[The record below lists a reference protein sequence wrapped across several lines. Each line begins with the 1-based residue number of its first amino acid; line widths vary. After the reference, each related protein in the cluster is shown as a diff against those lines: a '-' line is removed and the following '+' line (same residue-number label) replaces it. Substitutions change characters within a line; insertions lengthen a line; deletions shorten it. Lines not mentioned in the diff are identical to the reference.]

1 MEPEKGGT
9 GKEQNESAGNRTAW
23 KPSVADLP
31 RSNRKGLEMQLDFNG
46 GRFVSGRDELN
57 YQAVL
62 DDFPRAKTIRIIT
75 FNISRNQRQDALL
88 DALKNASA
96 ADVQFITNIPSRMKE
111 YFDTNAGRNM
121 RNSAQRNIQTYIAKL
136 NPDNYEG
143 SFVPYF
149 NPHNH
154 AKLVGTENI
163 VYIGSA
169 NYSNESVEN
178 IESGVLIED
187 KDFIQRLYKDFFD
200 MVKDDSLSYY
210 DESFSAFRLFIMSLN
225 AKFQH
230 HYHKMLTDLYTDYER
245 TKMMVADSVLLDVS
259 DLDDLYRDL
268 DELSGVSGA
277 ADDTYDEENEDYNSA
292 LEALKARF
300 EEIDTDWLK
309 ETVSEDGTLYCL
321 VDYDYDTVTTRIW
334 EEDYSADAFSEELV
348 EPYMEKVVQ
357 DAAEIYA
364 ALHDAFQEEAD
375 EFLAQIEKILSALQY
390 ALDFTE
396 RWKSGKVNPEID
408 NT

>member
-1 MEPEKGGT
+1 
-9 GKEQNESAGNRTAW
+9 
-23 KPSVADLP
+23 
-31 RSNRKGLEMQLDFNG
+31 MQIDFNG
-46 GRFVSGRDELN
+46 GRFVSGRGELN

-62 DDFPRAKTIRIIT
+62 DDFPKANIIRIIT
-75 FNISRNQRQDALL
+75 FNISRNQRQNSLL
-88 DALKNASA
+88 NALKTASA

-111 YFDTNAGRNM
+111 YFNTDAGRNM
-121 RNSAQRNIQTYIAKL
+121 RNSAQQNIQAYIAKL

-143 SFVPYF
+143 TFIPYF

-169 NYSNESVEN
+169 NYSNESAEN

-187 KDFIQRLYKDFFD
+187 KVFIQRLYTEFFD

-210 DESFSAFRLFIMSLN
+210 DESFSAFRLFIMSLY

-230 HYHKMLTDLYTDYER
+230 HYHKVLTDLYTDYER
-245 TKMMVADSVLLDVS
+245 TKMVVADSVMMDIS

-268 DELSGVSGA
+268 DELSGVPGA
-277 ADDTYDEENEDYNSA
+277 ADDTYDEVNEDYNSA
-292 LEALKARF
+292 LEELKNRF
-300 EEIDTDWLK
+300 EEIDIDWLM
-309 ETVSEDGTLYCL
+309 ETISEDGTLHRL
-321 VDYDYDTVTTRIW
+321 VTYDYDDVTTRIW

-348 EPYMEKVVQ
+348 NPYMEKVVQ
-357 DAAEIYA
+357 DATEIYES
-364 ALHDAFQEEAD
+364 LHDAFQEEAD
-375 EFLAQIEKILSALQY
+375 IFLEQIEKVLSVLQFALK
-390 ALDFTE
+390 FTE
-396 RWKSGKVNPEID
+396 QWKATKINREID

>member
-1 MEPEKGGT
+1 MARESGGT
-9 GKEQNESAGNRTAW
+9 NPPIAKETIRERV
-23 KPSVADLP
+23 K
-31 RSNRKGLEMQLDFNG
+31 MHIDFNS
-46 GRFVSGRDELN
+46 GRFVSGQGELN
-57 YQAVL
+57 YQPVL
-62 DDFPRAKTIRIIT
+62 DNFPKAKIIRIIT
-75 FNISRNQRQDALL
+75 FNISKNQRQDALL
-88 DALKNASA
+88 NALKKASA

-111 YFDTNAGRNM
+111 YFNTDAGRNM
-121 RNSAQRNIQTYIAKL
+121 RNSARQNIQAYITKL

-169 NYSNESVEN
+169 NYSNESAEN

-187 KDFIQRLYKDFFD
+187 KVFIQRLYTEFFD

-210 DESFSAFRLFIMSLN
+210 DESFSAFRLFIMSLY

-245 TKMMVADSVLLDVS
+245 TKMMVADSVMLDIS
-259 DLDDLYRDL
+259 DLDDLFRDL
-268 DELSGVSGA
+268 DELSGVPGA
-277 ADDTYDEENEDYNSA
+277 ADDTYDEMNEDYNSA
-292 LEALKARF
+292 LEELKARF
-300 EEIDTDWLK
+300 EEIDTDWLM
-309 ETVSEDGTLYCL
+309 ETISEDGTLYCL
-321 VDYDYDTVTTRIW
+321 VDYDYDAVTTRIW

-348 EPYMEKVVQ
+348 DPYMEKVVQ
-357 DAAEIYA
+357 DAAEIYES
-364 ALHDAFQEEAD
+364 LHDAFQEEAD
-375 EFLAQIEKILSALQY
+375 LFLEQIEKILSALQF

-396 RWKSGKVNPEID
+396 QWKADKINPEID

>member
-1 MEPEKGGT
+1 MARESGGT
-9 GKEQNESAGNRTAW
+9 NPPIAKEIIRERV
-23 KPSVADLP
+23 K
-31 RSNRKGLEMQLDFNG
+31 MQIDFNG
-46 GRFVSGRDELN
+46 GRFVSGQGELN
-57 YQAVL
+57 YQPVL
-62 DDFPRAKTIRIIT
+62 DNFPKAKIIRIIT
-75 FNISRNQRQDALL
+75 FNISKNQRQDALL
-88 DALKNASA
+88 NALKKASA

-111 YFDTNAGRNM
+111 YFNTDAGRNM
-121 RNSAQRNIQTYIAKL
+121 RNSARQNIQAYITKL

-169 NYSNESVEN
+169 NYSNESAEN

-187 KDFIQRLYKDFFD
+187 KVFIQRLYTEFFD

-210 DESFSAFRLFIMSLN
+210 DESFSAFRLFIMSLY

-230 HYHKMLTDLYTDYER
+230 HYRKMLTDLYTDYER
-245 TKMMVADSVLLDVS
+245 TKMMVADSVMLDVS
-259 DLDDLYRDL
+259 DLDDLFRDL
-268 DELSGVSGA
+268 DELSGVPGA
-277 ADDTYDEENEDYNSA
+277 ADDTYDEMNEDYNSA
-292 LEALKARF
+292 LEELKARF
-300 EEIDTDWLK
+300 EEIDTDWLM
-309 ETVSEDGTLYCL
+309 ETISEDGTLYCL
-321 VDYDYDTVTTRIW
+321 VDYDYDAVTTRIW

-348 EPYMEKVVQ
+348 DPYMEKVVQ
-357 DAAEIYA
+357 DAAEIYES
-364 ALHDAFQEEAD
+364 LHDAFQEEAD
-375 EFLAQIEKILSALQY
+375 LFLEQIEKILSALQI

-396 RWKSGKVNPEID
+396 QWKADKINPEID

>member
-1 MEPEKGGT
+1 MARESGGT
-9 GKEQNESAGNRTAW
+9 NPPIAKEIIRERV
-23 KPSVADLP
+23 K
-31 RSNRKGLEMQLDFNG
+31 MQIDFNG
-46 GRFVSGRDELN
+46 GRFVSGRGELN
-57 YQAVL
+57 YQPVL
-62 DDFPRAKTIRIIT
+62 DNFPKAKIIRIIT
-75 FNISRNQRQDALL
+75 FNISKNQRQDALL
-88 DALKNASA
+88 NALKKASA

-111 YFDTNAGRNM
+111 YFNTDAGRNM
-121 RNSAQRNIQTYIAKL
+121 RNSARQNIQAYITKL

-169 NYSNESVEN
+169 NYSNESAEN

-187 KDFIQRLYKDFFD
+187 KVFIQRLYTEFFD

-210 DESFSAFRLFIMSLN
+210 DESFSAFRLFIMSLY

-230 HYHKMLTDLYTDYER
+230 HYRKMLTDLYTDYER
-245 TKMMVADSVLLDVS
+245 TKMMVADSVMLDVS
-259 DLDDLYRDL
+259 DLDDLFRDL
-268 DELSGVSGA
+268 DELSGVPGA
-277 ADDTYDEENEDYNSA
+277 ADDTYDEMNEDYNSA
-292 LEALKARF
+292 LEELKARF
-300 EEIDTDWLK
+300 EEIDTDWLM
-309 ETVSEDGTLYCL
+309 ETISEDGTLYCL
-321 VDYDYDTVTTRIW
+321 VDYDYDAVTTRIW

-348 EPYMEKVVQ
+348 DPYMEKVVQ
-357 DAAEIYA
+357 DAAEIYES
-364 ALHDAFQEEAD
+364 LHDAFQEEAD
-375 EFLAQIEKILSALQY
+375 LFLEQIEKILSALQF

-396 RWKSGKVNPEID
+396 QWKADKINPEID